1 MSADHD
7 FRVAKEKGRAPA
19 PESLVPVPVR
29 VTRVRREMAGVA
41 TLELTPASAFGF
53 VPGQFNMLYVFGL
66 GEVAISLSGDP
77 AEESRIVHTVRA
89 VGAVSSAITRLRRND
104 VIGVRGPYG
113 SYWPVLDS
121 EGNDVVIVAGG
132 LGLAPLRPV
141 IYRVLAHRERY
152 GRIVLLYG
160 ARGPAD
166 ILYRR
171 ELEAWRRR
179 LDVDITVTV
188 DHAAADWRGNVGV
201 VPALIGRAPIDPD
214 RTVAMVCGP
223 EIMMRFTI
231 DALRQRGLGIDRIFL
246 SMERNMKC
254 AIGFCGHC
262 QFGPAFVCR
271 DGPVFRFDRVA
282 PFFSLREI

>member
-7 FRVAKEKGRAPA
+7 AREAKEEGRARA
-19 PESLVPVPVR
+19 PESPVPVPVR
-29 VTRVRREMAGVA
+29 VTRVRREMAGVT

-53 VPGQFNMLYVFGL
+53 VPGQFNMLYMFGL
-66 GEVAISLSGDP
+66 GEVAISISGDP
-77 AEESRIVHTVRA
+77 AEENRVVHTVRA
-89 VGAVSSAITRLRRND
+89 VGAVSQAITRLGRND
-104 VIGVRGPYG
+104 VIGMRGPYG

-121 EGNDVVIVAGG
+121 EGSDVVIVAGG

-141 IYRVLAHRERY
+141 IYHVLAHRERY
-152 GRIVLLYG
+152 GRVVVLYG

-214 RTVAMVCGP
+214 HTRAMVCGP

-231 DALRQRGLGIDRIFL
+231 EALRQRGLVTDRIFL

-254 AIGFCGHC
+254 AIGLCGHC

-271 DGPVFRFDRVA
+271 DGPVFRFDRIA
-282 PFFSLREI
+282 PFFNIREI